1 MKLLIDE
8 NLSYRLVKPL
18 RELFPGSEQV
28 RQLGLRASRD
38 AAIWEFARQDDFV
51 TLTQDEDFLELSIAR
66 GAPPK
71 VLLLRTGNLPSKQAV
86 DLLRSHHLQ
95 IYTLLAPESEVNC
108 LELA

>member
-8 NLSYRLVKPL
+8 NLSYRLVKQL
-18 RELFPGSEQV
+18 QDSFPGTEQV
-28 RQLGLRASRD
+28 RRLGLTASRD
-38 AAIWEFARQDDFV
+38 AVIWDFARQGDFV
-51 TLTQDEDFLELSIAR
+51 ILTQDEDFLDLSLTR

-71 VLLLRTGNLPSKQAV
+71 VVLLRAGNLPSQQVVA
-86 DLLRSHHLQ
+86 LLHTHHLK